1 MYKVIQGDP
10 EDKAIIDIG
19 LHDYF
24 GNKVYISVLLG
35 KFQACI
41 GKNPYYKQE
50 QKRLKDIS
58 AFMVIPSKWLEVI
71 DFKPEAIHLIRK
83 YFNVSEEYLKEKLSI
98 WNS

>member
-10 EDKAIIDIG
+10 ESKAIVDIG
-19 LHDYF
+19 LCDYF

-35 KFQACI
+35 KYQACI
-41 GKNPYYKQE
+41 AKNSHYKQE
-50 QKRLKDIS
+50 QNRLKRIGAS
-58 AFMVIPSKWLEVI
+58 MVIPQKWLEVI
-71 DFKPEAIHLIRK
+71 DFKPEAIYLIRK